1 MVTVIDRVNE
11 NEAIKVGSVV
21 SITDDTIEWNDNI
34 PSKAIV
40 VKITDNDYG
49 LMDMYT
55 FTVFARHKQLEVLIS
70 NYCLVSYSD
79 NVEII
84 IK

>member
-1 MVTVIDRVNE
+1 MVTVVDRVNE
-11 NEAIKVGSVV
+11 DKDIKVGSVV
-21 SITDDTIEWNDNI
+21 SITDDAIDWNDEV
-34 PSKAIV
+34 PLKAIV
-40 VKITDNDYG
+40 IRLNNNSYG

-55 FTVFARHKQLEVLIS
+55 FTVFAIDIQLEMLINHYSLVL
-70 NYCLVSYSD
+70 YSD

>member
-1 MVTVIDRVNE
+1 MITVIDKVNE
-11 NEAIKVGSVV
+11 NEAIKIGSVV

-34 PSKAIV
+34 PLKAIV
-40 VKITDNDYG
+40 IKLDNNSYG

-55 FTVFARHKQLEVLIS
+55 FTVFANFPRLETLI
-70 NYCLVSYSD
+70 NHYGLVSYSD